1 MKLIEMW
8 YQFYI
13 IIILVKHFQ
22 DLLLSFLQNFTIQ
35 GIKILFYQL
44 LSMLIPNV
52 HLETRRMT
60 TVRQTGLGCYLSTDV
75 HTPLLL
81 KQSSIAL
88 RDLNNPEG

>member
-1 MKLIEMW
+1 M
-8 YQFYI
+8 
-13 IIILVKHFQ
+13 
-22 DLLLSFLQNFTIQ
+22 SFLQNFTIQ

-52 HLETRRMT
+52 NLETRRMT
-60 TVRQTGLGCYLSTDV
+60 TVRQTELGCYLSTDFY
-75 HTPLLL
+75 TPLLL